1 MSLISITYSAVRGYI
16 CGRTP
21 GRSDKE
27 PTGELVKIGQR
38 LNRTQGGVPRNSPQ
52 DTYRLKEGGQAEPA
66 TCELASQLWLAL
78 ARDFQVNSSYS

>member
-1 MSLISITYSAVRGYI
+1 MSQISIAYSAVGGHI
-16 CGRTP
+16 CGRTH

-27 PTGELVKIGQR
+27 PTGELVNTGQR
-38 LNRTQGGVPRNSPQ
+38 LNRTQRGVPRSPPQ
-52 DTYRLKEGGQAEPA
+52 DTYSLKEGGKAEPA